1 MQNSV
6 FSGDITETLYKKMRY
21 NIKQVVENEDRLA
34 FMTTDNRHNIDIE
47 LLKKGQSISDDSHRG
62 SGVL

>member
-34 FMTTDNRHNIDIE
+34 FMTTDNRHNIDNKI
-47 LLKKGQSISDDSHRG
+47 LKKGQSISDDSHRG